1 MKCLLIFAAFFMF
14 AACAQTKGAGADYT
28 ISPGEIRIVEFP
40 KVENAKVFC
49 RELEIKSA
57 VVENQL
63 RVVVVDSY
71 FSDLEPFTCRV
82 EAAGKTVHQIRFA
95 VEKREYKA
103 ERLKVDQKKIKLA
116 SKDEER
122 VWREQKILDK
132 IYGSSVPEFFFK
144 EGFMEPMNSFVTS
157 IYGTKRIYNNQK
169 HGQHLGID
177 YRAAVGE
184 KVPAAGSGKI
194 VFSGDLFYTGWTVII
209 DHGMDIFSVY
219 GHLSKTL
226 VKDGDMI
233 KRGNLI
239 GLSGATG
246 RVSGPHLHWGVK
258 IQGQYMDGMSVISET
273 KKIFKE

>member
-1 MKCLLIFAAFFMF
+1 MKIFISMAAFFMF
-14 AACAQTKGAGADYT
+14 SACAQTKAAQSGHT

-40 KVENAKVFC
+40 KAANPKVFC
-49 RELEIKSA
+49 RDLEVKSA
-57 VVENQL
+57 VVENQV

-71 FSDLEPFTCRV
+71 FSDLSPFTCRLDSN
-82 EAAGKTVHQIRFA
+82 GKTVSEIKFT

-116 SKDEER
+116 KKDEER
-122 VWREQKILDK
+122 VWREQKVLDK
-132 IYGSSVPEFFFK
+132 IYASSVPEFFFK
-144 EGFMEPMNSFVTS
+144 EGFIEPMNSFVTS

-177 YRAAVGE
+177 YRAAIGE

-209 DHGMDIFSVY
+209 DHGMDIFTVY

-226 VKDGDMI
+226 VKDGDVI
-233 KRGNLI
+233 KRGELI

-258 IQGQYMDGMSVISET
+258 IQGQYMDGMSVIAET